1 MEREINGCRK
11 LAKQVLQGLDIRL
24 PASIYKLIHVTHILE
39 DTDSGSILEESN
51 VKQMWIL
58 VCFLCE
64 LSVVIMY
71 YVAHLLLRR

>member
-39 DTDSGSILEESN
+39 DTDSGSPNLQNHNFNMKGKFHI
-51 VKQMWIL
+51 Q
-58 VCFLCE
+58 
-64 LSVVIMY
+64 
-71 YVAHLLLRR
+71 